1 MNGTEPSDVE
11 LEMRLVLWS
20 RCAIPMAAVTA
31 CLALSGCAHA
41 ARPVRHP
48 PTTGAPT
55 TALAPLISTT
65 TTTTTSGA
73 PLVSD
78 ACNEA
83 STGLGEPGAAPTT
96 APAATSWYE
105 HSVIAGTC
113 PQVVDL
119 AVGAGFALV
128 SHAPTDRGPWV
139 LQRIDLDRATTENG
153 ATFSVGTLAVAAG
166 YLWISCGRSFAGDA
180 MGPLLCQVD
189 PRTLAVVRQ
198 IQLPSSRA
206 PGRGAASLSVAE
218 GPGDTVWVGYG
229 QTLVHISS
237 GDGGMSTSVP
247 IASGTVTSVSVD
259 PGQRFL
265 YVALSYPTVAGRTV
279 DAAVLEFDAHTGHFL
294 AATPASSTV
303 TNSVAGGALT
313 AVPGG
318 VWMSFRT
325 GMLGE
330 TILLGQTDLA
340 VVGPPSSLLEEA
352 RPDGVF
358 RWIMD
363 ASTIYGAGALFVVN
377 QNGVM
382 ACVDPRRG
390 VPRAQEHLAEALA
403 GNVQLLAVDPASGQV
418 FATDGNGLQSITPP
432 PSCRG

>member
-1 MNGTEPSDVE
+1 
-11 LEMRLVLWS
+11 MRLVLWS

-41 ARPVRHP
+41 ARSVQHP

-65 TTTTTSGA
+65 TTTTTSGVSLA
-73 PLVSD
+73 SD
-78 ACNEA
+78 ACDEA
-83 STGLGEPGAAPTT
+83 STGLGDPGAPPTT
-96 APAATSWYE
+96 APAAASWYE

-119 AVGAGFALV
+119 AIGAGFALV
-128 SHAPTDRGPWV
+128 SHAPTDQGPWV
-139 LQRIDLDRATTENG
+139 LERIDLDRATTESG

-180 MGPLLCQVD
+180 LGPLLCQVD

-198 IQLPSSRA
+198 VQLPPPQAPA
-206 PGRGAASLSVAE
+206 PGAYTLWVAE

-229 QTLVHISS
+229 QTLVHLSS
-237 GDGGMSTSVP
+237 GDGALLSSVP
-247 IASGTVTSVSVD
+247 IASGTVASVSVD
-259 PGQRFL
+259 PAQHSL
-265 YVALSYPTVAGRTV
+265 YVALSYPPVAGRTV
-279 DAAVLEFDAHTGHFL
+279 DAAVLEFDAHSGHLL
-294 AATPASSTV
+294 AGTPATSTV
-303 TNSVAGGALT
+303 TESVAGGALT

-325 GMLGE
+325 GMSGE
-330 TILLGQTDLA
+330 TLFLRQSDLA

-352 RPDGVF
+352 QPAGVF
-358 RWIMD
+358 SWIMG
-363 ASTIYGAGALFVVN
+363 ASTIYGDGALFVVN

-382 ACVDPRRG
+382 ACVDPSRG
-390 VPRAQEHLAEALA
+390 VPRAQEHPADAL
-403 GNVQLLAVDPASGQV
+403 GSYVQLLAVDPISGQV